1 MACFFVRE
9 FTNGFGHDMN
19 SNAWV
24 LPDQISDVLPRQARS
39 LEALRRG
46 LLDLF
51 KRFGYELVIP
61 PLVEYTDALLDDED
75 ADLNLRT
82 VKWAD
87 QATGRTLAIRADMTS
102 QVARIDAH
110 LLNREGVA
118 RLCYFG
124 SVFHARAA
132 GLLTSREPLM
142 IGAEV
147 YGEQGLVADAEI
159 QSLLIEALNFCQ
171 LPGVRLDVSH
181 AQIVR
186 AIIADVPA
194 LNTGAVYAALQA
206 KDTAA
211 LRACTADVPE
221 SVRAALLALLD
232 LYGGVEVIER
242 ARAVLP
248 NDARIAKALDDLS
261 TLAALDVAGVV
272 QFDLA
277 DLTGY
282 SYHTGV
288 TFAAYCDGMPNAIAR
303 GGRYDRIGERFGRA
317 RPATGFSLDLR
328 EITEILPTVPAKS
341 AISAPWSLDADVCAA
356 IAALRAQ
363 GEVVIQI
370 PAGLSHEEDEFVCD
384 RQLVLSGGKWVVE
397 SVTAQ

>member
-1 MACFFVRE
+1 MS
-9 FTNGFGHDMN
+9 T
-19 SNAWV
+19 NAWV
-24 LPDQISDVLPRQARS
+24 LPDQISDVLPRQART

-51 KRFGYELVIP
+51 KRYGYELVIP

-75 ADLNLRT
+75 DDLNLRT

-87 QATGRTLAIRADMTS
+87 QSTGRTLAIRADMTP
-102 QVARIDAH
+102 QAARIDAH
-110 LLNREGVA
+110 LLNRRGVT

-132 GLLTSREPLM
+132 GLLTSREPLP
-142 IGAEV
+142 IGAEI
-147 YGEQGLVADAEI
+147 YGHQGLEADAEI
-159 QSLLIEALNFCQ
+159 QTLLIEALQFCQ
-171 LPGVRLDVSH
+171 LPGVRVDVSH

-186 AIIADVPA
+186 AILADVPSVLLKNSA
-194 LNTGAVYAALQA
+194 DVYAALQA

-211 LRACTADVPE
+211 LRECTQAYPD

-232 LYGGVEVIER
+232 LYGGVEVLAR
-242 ARAVLP
+242 ARAALP
-248 NDARIAKALDDLS
+248 ASEQIARALDELT
-261 TLAALDVAGVV
+261 TLAQLDRAGVV

-288 TFAAYCDGMPNAIAR
+288 TFAAYCDGVPNAIAR

-328 EITEILPTVPAKS
+328 EITEILPTLPAKK
-341 AISAPWSLDADVCAA
+341 AIGAPWLFDASLQAA
-356 IAALRAQ
+356 MTQLRAQ
-363 GEVVIQI
+363 GEVVIPL
-370 PAGLSHEEDEFVCD
+370 PAGDAHEEDEFVCD
-384 RQLVLSGGKWVVE
+384 RELVREGGQWLVK
-397 SVTAQ
+397 AKA

>member
-1 MACFFVRE
+1 MS
-9 FTNGFGHDMN
+9 T
-19 SNAWV
+19 NAWV
-24 LPDQISDVLPRQARS
+24 LPDQISDVLPRQART

-51 KRFGYELVIP
+51 KRYGYELVLP

-75 ADLNLRT
+75 DDLNLRT

-87 QATGRTLAIRADMTS
+87 QLTGRTLAIRADMTP
-102 QVARIDAH
+102 QVARIEAH
-110 LLNREGVA
+110 LLNRRGVT

-132 GLLTSREPLM
+132 GLLTSREPLP
-142 IGAEV
+142 IGAEI
-147 YGEQGLVADAEI
+147 YGHQGLEADAEI
-159 QSLLIEALNFCQ
+159 QTLLIEALQFCQ
-171 LPGVRLDVSH
+171 LPGVRVDVSH

-186 AIIADVPA
+186 AILADVPSVLLKNSA
-194 LNTGAVYAALQA
+194 DVYAALQA

-211 LRACTADVPE
+211 LRECTQAYPD

-232 LYGGVEVIER
+232 LYGGVEVLAR
-242 ARAVLP
+242 ARAALP
-248 NDARIAKALDDLS
+248 ASEQIARALDELT
-261 TLAALDVAGVV
+261 TLAQLDRAGVV

-288 TFAAYCDGMPNAIAR
+288 TFAAYCDGVPNAIAR
-303 GGRYDRIGERFGRA
+303 GGRSDRIGERFGRA

-328 EITEILPTVPAKS
+328 EIPEILPTLPAKK
-341 AISAPWSLDADVCAA
+341 AIGAPWLFDASLQAA
-356 IAALRAQ
+356 MTQLRAQ
-363 GEVVIQI
+363 GEVVIPL
-370 PAGLSHEEDEFVCD
+370 PAGDAHEEDEFVCD
-384 RQLVLSGGKWVVE
+384 RELVREGGQWLVK
-397 SVTAQ
+397 AKA

>member
-1 MACFFVRE
+1 
-9 FTNGFGHDMN
+9 MN
-19 SNAWV
+19 TNAWV
-24 LPDQISDVLPRQARS
+24 LPDQISDVLPRQART

-46 LLDLF
+46 LLDVF
-51 KRFGYELVIP
+51 KRYGYELVIP

-75 ADLNLRT
+75 DDLNLRT

-87 QATGRTLAIRADMTS
+87 QLTGRTLAIRADMTP

-110 LLNREGVA
+110 LLNRRGVT

-132 GLLTSREPLM
+132 GLLTSREPLP
-142 IGAEV
+142 IGAEI
-147 YGEQGLVADAEI
+147 YGHQGLEADAEI
-159 QSLLIEALNFCQ
+159 QTLLIEALQFCQ
-171 LPGVRLDVSH
+171 LPGVRVDVSH

-186 AIIADVPA
+186 AILADVPSVLLKNSA
-194 LNTGAVYAALQA
+194 DVYAALQA

-211 LRACTADVPE
+211 LRECTQAYPD

-232 LYGGVEVIER
+232 LYGGVEVLAR
-242 ARAVLP
+242 ARAALP
-248 NDARIAKALDDLS
+248 ASEQIARALDELT
-261 TLAALDVAGVV
+261 TLAQLDRAGVV

-288 TFAAYCDGMPNAIAR
+288 TFAAYCDGVPNAIAR

-328 EITEILPTVPAKS
+328 EITEILPTLPAKK
-341 AISAPWSLDADVCAA
+341 AIGAPWLFDASLQAA
-356 IAALRAQ
+356 MTQLRAQ
-363 GEVVIQI
+363 GEVVIPL
-370 PAGLSHEEDEFVCD
+370 PAGDAHEEDEFVCD
-384 RQLVLSGGKWVVE
+384 RELVREGGQWLVK
-397 SVTAQ
+397 AKA

>member
-1 MACFFVRE
+1 
-9 FTNGFGHDMN
+9 MN
-19 SNAWV
+19 TNAWV
-24 LPDQISDVLPRQARS
+24 LPDQIADVLPRQARS

-46 LLDLF
+46 ILELC
-51 KRFGYELVIP
+51 KRYGYELVLP

-75 ADLNLRT
+75 DDLDLRT

-87 QATGRTLAIRADMTS
+87 PVTGKTLAVRADITP

-110 LLNREGVA
+110 LLNRQGVA

-124 SVFHARAA
+124 SVFHARAV
-132 GLLTSREPLM
+132 GLLTSREPM
-142 IGAEV
+142 IIGAEL
-147 YGEQGLVADAEI
+147 YGHQGLEADAEI
-159 QSLLIEALNFCQ
+159 QTLLIEVLQYCQ
-171 LPGVRLDVSH
+171 LPGVRVDVSH

-186 AIIADVPA
+186 ALLDGLPA
-194 LNTGAVYAALQA
+194 ALRARDGEVYAALQA

-211 LRACTADVPE
+211 LRTCTAEYPID
-221 SVRAALLALLD
+221 AQNALLSLLD
-232 LYGGVEVIER
+232 LYGSAEVIAR

-248 NDARIAKALDDLS
+248 AHERISRALDELQ
-261 TLAALDVAGVV
+261 TLADLDTSGAV

-288 TFAAYCDGMPNAIAR
+288 MFTAYCAGVPNAIAR

-328 EITEILPTVPAKS
+328 EITEILPTIPAKS
-341 AISAPWSLDADVCAA
+341 AIAAPWQVDGQLRAA
-356 IAALRAQ
+356 VRELRAQ
-363 GEVVIQI
+363 GEIVIQL
-370 PAGLSHEEDEFVCD
+370 PAGMAHEEDEFICD
-384 RQLVLSGGKWVVE
+384 RELVQQNGRWTVVGR
-397 SVTAQ
+397 

>member
-1 MACFFVRE
+1 M
-9 FTNGFGHDMN
+9 
-19 SNAWV
+19 SKNAWV
-24 LPDQISDVLPRQARS
+24 LPDQISDVLPRQART

-46 LLDLF
+46 LLDVF
-51 KRFGYELVIP
+51 KRYGYELVIP

-75 ADLNLRT
+75 DDLNLRT

-87 QATGRTLAIRADMTS
+87 QSTGRTLAIRADVTP
-102 QVARIDAH
+102 QAARIDAH
-110 LLNREGVA
+110 LLNRSGVT

-124 SVFHARAA
+124 SVFHAQAV
-132 GLLTSREPLM
+132 GLLTSREPLVV
-142 IGAEV
+142 GAEL
-147 YGEQGLVADAEI
+147 YGHQGLEADAEI
-159 QSLLIEALNFCQ
+159 QTLLIEALKYAK

-181 AQIVR
+181 AQIVH
-186 AIIADVPA
+186 AILAEVPSA
-194 LNTGAVYAALQA
+194 SLKNSEQVYAALQA

-211 LRACTADVPE
+211 LRVCTQDYPE

-232 LYGGVEVIER
+232 LYGGVEVLAR

-248 NDARIAKALDDLS
+248 PHERITQALDE
-261 TLAALDVAGVV
+261 LAILAQLDTDGVV

-288 TFAAYCDGMPNAIAR
+288 MFTAYCAGMPNAIAR

-328 EITEILPTVPAKS
+328 EITEVLPTIPAKS
-341 AISAPWSLDADVCAA
+341 AIAAPWGFEADLLRQ

-363 GEVVIQI
+363 GEVVIPL
-370 PAGLSHEEDEFVCD
+370 PAGEVHEEDEFICD
-384 RQLVLSGGKWVVE
+384 RELVREGSVWVVK
-397 SVTAQ
+397 AKG

>member
-1 MACFFVRE
+1 M
-9 FTNGFGHDMN
+9 
-19 SNAWV
+19 SKNAWV
-24 LPDQISDVLPRQARS
+24 LPDQISDVLPRQART

-46 LLDLF
+46 LLEVF
-51 KRFGYELVIP
+51 KRYGYELVMP

-75 ADLNLRT
+75 DDLNLRT

-87 QATGRTLAIRADMTS
+87 QVTGRTLAIRADMTS

-110 LLNREGVA
+110 LLNRQGVA

-124 SVFHARAA
+124 SVFHARAV
-132 GLLTSREPLM
+132 GLLASREPLV
-142 IGAEV
+142 IGAEL
-147 YGEQGLVADAEI
+147 YGHQGLEADAEI
-159 QSLLIEALNFCQ
+159 QSLLIEALKFCK
-171 LPGVRLDVSH
+171 LPGARVDVSH

-186 AIIADVPA
+186 AILSEVPA
-194 LNTGAVYAALQA
+194 QLLKDTESGASAVYAALQA

-211 LRACTADVPE
+211 LRECTRAYPE

-232 LYGGVEVIER
+232 LYGGVEVLAR

-248 NDARIAKALDDLS
+248 QDERIGKALDE
-261 TLAALDVAGVV
+261 LAILANLDTDGIV

-277 DLTGY
+277 DLNGY

-288 TFAAYCDGMPNAIAR
+288 MFAGYCNGVPNAIAR

-328 EITEILPTVPAKS
+328 EITEILPSIPAKS
-341 AISAPWSLDADVCAA
+341 AIGAPWLFDANLSAV
-356 IAALRAQ
+356 IAQLRAQ
-363 GEVVIQI
+363 GEVVI
-370 PAGLSHEEDEFVCD
+370 PLPNGDAHEEDEFVCD
-384 RQLVLSGGKWVVE
+384 RELIREGDAWVVKAK
-397 SVTAQ
+397 V

>member
-1 MACFFVRE
+1 MS
-9 FTNGFGHDMN
+9 T
-19 SNAWV
+19 NAWV
-24 LPDQISDVLPRQARS
+24 LPDQISDVLPRQART

-51 KRFGYELVIP
+51 KRYGYELVLP

-75 ADLNLRT
+75 DDLNLRT

-87 QATGRTLAIRADMTS
+87 QLTGRTLAIRADMTP

-110 LLNREGVA
+110 LLNRRGVT

-132 GLLTSREPLM
+132 GLLTSREPLP
-142 IGAEV
+142 IGAEI
-147 YGEQGLVADAEI
+147 YGHQGLEADAEI
-159 QSLLIEALNFCQ
+159 QTLLIEALQFCQ
-171 LPGVRLDVSH
+171 LPGVRVDVSH

-186 AIIADVPA
+186 AILADVPSVLLKNSA
-194 LNTGAVYAALQA
+194 DVYAALQA

-211 LRACTADVPE
+211 LRECTQAYPE
-221 SVRAALLALLD
+221 SVRVALLALLD
-232 LYGGVEVIER
+232 LYGGVEVLAR
-242 ARAVLP
+242 ARAALP
-248 NDARIAKALDDLS
+248 ASEQIARALDELT
-261 TLAALDVAGVV
+261 TLAQLDRAGVV

-288 TFAAYCDGMPNAIAR
+288 TFAAYCDGVPNAIAR

-328 EITEILPTVPAKS
+328 EITEILPTLPAKK
-341 AISAPWSLDADVCAA
+341 AIGAPWLFDASLQAA
-356 IAALRAQ
+356 MTQLRAQ
-363 GEVVIQI
+363 GEVVIPL
-370 PAGLSHEEDEFVCD
+370 PAGDAHEEDEFVCD
-384 RQLVLSGGKWVVE
+384 RELVREGGQWLVK
-397 SVTAQ
+397 AKA